1 MAWASTRGNARNA
14 HACALRTAPAT
25 QHREA
30 GGRHLGLPHHQERHG
45 PPAVT
50 ARWSGAAP
58 AGPTLVD
65 PHTTSPKRRPGPRGA
80 AVPRWACPSGP
91 VILGLARGRLH
102 RPVPGG
108 WLPPGSGS
116 GDRGPDR
123 WSWLSSARPTPFRP
137 PDRHGAGAGG
147 RAEASPTSTGFRGY
161 RTAAAGSSGAGR
173 AASSPARKDPL
184 GRRATCRCQSTDRC
198 RTAVITH
205 ASMFC
210 LSGQVTDERRAGTWR
225 CAQATR

>member
-1 MAWASTRGNARNA
+1 MAWASTRGNAENA

-25 QHREA
+25 QYREVR
-30 GGRHLGLPHHQERHG
+30 GRHLGLPHHQERHG
-45 PPAVT
+45 QPAVT
-50 ARWSGAAP
+50 AGGSGAAV
-58 AGPTLVD
+58 GPG
-65 PHTTSPKRRPGPRGA
+65 RRPVDDVAPAAPGATRSSRAALGLPQQARHQPRPPWKAAQPGPWRL
-80 AVPRWACPSGP
+80 PPSGT
-91 VILGLARGRLH
+91 
-102 RPVPGG
+102 
-108 WLPPGSGS
+108 WS
-116 GDRGPDR
+116 GDRDADH
-123 WSWLSSARPTPFRP
+123 WSWPSSARPTPMRP

-161 RTAAAGSSGAGR
+161 RTAEAGSSGAGR

-198 RTAVITH
+198 RTTVITH